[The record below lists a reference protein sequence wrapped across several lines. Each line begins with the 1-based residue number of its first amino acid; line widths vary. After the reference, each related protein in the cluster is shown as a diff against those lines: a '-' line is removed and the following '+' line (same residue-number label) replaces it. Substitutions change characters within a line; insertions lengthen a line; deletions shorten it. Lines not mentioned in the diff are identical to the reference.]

1 MKKQYSNLEV
11 IIDAARTD
19 SEVRYNLETKQAT
32 VYARTEDDAERGIA
46 DLEARGVLQAA
57 AEPADDVSEER
68 GFILQ
73 AFDHAADEMLN
84 DETKAEALQLA
95 RLYVGNPDMP
105 ESSPMFSLMSGFII
119 GMSEG
124 MRIADTLNAAAAEQA
139 AQ

>member
-1 MKKQYSNLEV
+1 MNKENMN
-11 IIDAARTD
+11 TTP
-19 SEVRYNLETKQAT
+19 ETFDNDE
-32 VYARTEDDAERGIA
+32 Y
-46 DLEARGVLQAA
+46 
-57 AEPADDVSEER
+57 R

-95 RLYVGNPDMP
+95 RLYIGNPDMT
-105 ESSPMFSLMSGFII
+105 ERSPLFGLMSGFLM
-119 GMSEG
+119 GLSEG